1 MTNLQSPT
9 KDELSSA
16 EAHPFE
22 GRSPGPGAALAT
34 VVRPAEVAGHVM
46 SQEIDLVRCL
56 HEQLARCRAYSE
68 YLGQAPQVVSVAVQ
82 CLVDRQNNGV
92 AELLAE
98 LVLDTRKA
106 GDSARAHPPVC
117 GASGDS
123 RP

>member
-46 SQEIDLVRCL
+46 SKEDLVRCL
-56 HEQLARCRAYSE
+56 HEQLARFRAYSE
-68 YLGQAPQVVSVAVQ
+68 YLGQAPQVVSVSFQ
-82 CLVDRQNNGV
+82 CLVDHQNHEV
-92 AELLAE
+92 AE
-98 LVLDTRKA
+98 VLGVVA
-106 GDSARAHPPVC
+106 L
-117 GASGDS
+117 
-123 RP
+123 